1 MRELTQ
7 PRLRAGL
14 MEACRRIV
22 ASEPMLTQLDQ
33 RIGDGDHGIGMKIGF
48 SRLLALLEGQSFP
61 DIRELTRQSGLEL
74 VKTMGG
80 ASGVIFGSL
89 FIGGCPALAEGA
101 AAIDAGTLV
110 RFFEGAAASI
120 AARGGAKR
128 GDKTMLDALAAAVD
142 SMRSSYEDG
151 GDVLAVLRAGADGAQ
166 EGAEATK
173 GMLPQLGR
181 SKNFRDS
188 AFGYPDPGAVST
200 AILFQGL
207 YQGVY
212 QS

>member
-128 GDKTMLDALAAAVD
+128 GD
-142 SMRSSYEDG
+142 G
-151 GDVLAVLRAGADGAQ
+151 RAGGGGGQHA
-166 EGAEATK
+166 
-173 GMLPQLGR
+173 LVL
-181 SKNFRDS
+181 
-188 AFGYPDPGAVST
+188 
-200 AILFQGL
+200 
-207 YQGVY
+207 
-212 QS
+212 